1 MSIAFS
7 WLTVLMLAL
16 GWLSHWL
23 LAVRK
28 ARAAARAA
36 GTSEP
41 SLLDYWVGDKETT
54 ALSVIGVV
62 VGYFVIPSIAT
73 RWPELAVLIGATVDD
88 PMNPL
93 AAYLGGIVAP
103 WLADI
108 AGRRLAAMVGDDRGQ
123 DSGV

>member
-1 MSIAFS
+1 MTQFS
-7 WLTVLMLAL
+7 WLTIAMLGL

-23 LAVRK
+23 VAVRK

-41 SLLDYWVGDKETT
+41 SLLDYWTGDPYTT
-54 ALSVIGVV
+54 TLSVVGVV
-62 VGYFVIPSIAT
+62 VGYFVIPSIAA
-73 RWPELAVLIGATVDD
+73 RWPELAALIGATLDD

-103 WLADI
+103 WIADI
-108 AGRRLAAMVGDDRGQ
+108 AGRRLAAMVGDTRGQ

>member
-1 MSIAFS
+1 MIKFS
-7 WLTVLMLAL
+7 WLTVAMLAL

-41 SLLDYWVGDKETT
+41 SLLDYWTADPYTT
-54 ALSVIGVV
+54 ALSVVGVV
-62 VGYFVIPSIAT
+62 VGYFVIPSMAVQ
-73 RWPELAVLIGATVDD
+73 WPEVGTAIGSTTDD

-103 WLADI
+103 WIADI
-108 AGRRLAAMVGDDRGQ
+108 AGRRLAAMVGDP
-123 DSGV
+123 